1 MLYPFELRAP
11 QAGFSPLK
19 LPRIVYRTRFAAVL
33 NDRRPL
39 SCYPELDLP

>member
-1 MLYPFELRAP
+1 
-11 QAGFSPLK
+11 LK

-39 SCYPELDLP
+39 SCYPELDLA